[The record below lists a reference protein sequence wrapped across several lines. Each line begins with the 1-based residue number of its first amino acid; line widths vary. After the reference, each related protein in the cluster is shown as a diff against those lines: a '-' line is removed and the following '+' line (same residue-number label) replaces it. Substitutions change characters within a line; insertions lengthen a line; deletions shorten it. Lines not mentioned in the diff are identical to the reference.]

1 MLSGVGGV
9 WALSVLAWV
18 SGVALQLAQAV
29 VWSTGVD
36 AALGAGA
43 IGLAVLAWR
52 WRGRRR
58 GAGVWALAL
67 LMVGAGSTDWRAAE
81 RLSHRLPAALEG
93 QDLLLEGRVRGLPQ
107 LSPQGQVFLLDTER
121 AWALDAAAQA
131 RGLARPGQPLAF
143 RARVRLVWST
153 PQTPGESDPQGQV
166 RTLPR
171 AGEAWRLPVRLRRP
185 HGLANPGGLDAELWL
200 FEQDIGATGS
210 VRATLPGQAQ
220 RLGAPRPWHPLEWL
234 DHVRQAWRDRI
245 LLAGPDARTA
255 GLLAALA
262 VGDQAA
268 IPDPDWSVY
277 RRTGIAHLVSISG
290 SHITMFAMLAMAL
303 VARVW
308 RLRPGWA
315 LVVPAP
321 QAGRWGGLLLATLY
335 ALLSGWGVPAQ
346 RTVWMLGTMV
356 LLRSAGPPWPGW
368 AVAAVAAAGTVAW
381 DPWALLQP
389 GFWLSFLAVAL
400 LMMHDESPGP
410 AGSAQEGV
418 SVHGGWRSLMA
429 ACRTQWAVTL
439 GLSPLTL
446 LLFGQLSLVGL
457 PANLLAVPW
466 VTWVITPLALLGGL
480 WPPLWVL
487 AGWAL
492 LPLHGALVWL
502 SSLSWASVSLPFAGP
517 WAAGLALLG
526 GGLAVARLPM
536 AIRLLAVPMVLPLLT
551 FTPPRPLPGQFELL
565 AADVG
570 QGSAVLIRTAG
581 HLLIHDAGPRYGGEA
596 DAGQRVLAPLLQ
608 TLGERQ
614 VDELVLSHRDTDH
627 VGGAES
633 LLQAV
638 PVRRLRASLVPGH
651 PLLGQVPDTVRC
663 QAGQR
668 WTWDGVD
675 FLVLHPFTPAR
686 DGEASNAQSCVLRV
700 RDAAGRQAL
709 LTGDIE
715 LAQEMALVR
724 RWGADAL
731 RSTVLMAPHH
741 GSHTSSGAEFLAAVA
756 PHAAVMQQGYHNRF
770 GHPHAEVLAR
780 YRQFGIKVVRT
791 DNCGAWT
798 WNDGGAVCTR
808 DVHPRYWQ
816 WRDRKQPPAAGAVVA
831 SSPDVGERE

>member
-9 WALSVLAWV
+9 WTLSVLAWV
-18 SGVALQLAQAV
+18 CGVALQLAQAA
-29 VWSTGVD
+29 VWPTGVD
-36 AALGAGA
+36 ATLV
-43 IGLAVLAWR
+43 GLAAGLVALAWR

-67 LMVGAGSTDWRAAE
+67 LMAGAGSTDWRAAE

-121 AWALDAAAQA
+121 AWTQDAAAQA
-131 RGLARPGQPLAF
+131 RGLARPDRPLAF

-153 PQTPGESDPQGQV
+153 PQAPGEPDPPGLA

-185 HGLANPGGLDAELWL
+185 HGLANPGGFDAELWL

-210 VRATLPGQAQ
+210 VRAAQPGQAV
-220 RLGAPRPWHPLEWL
+220 RLAGPRPWHPLEEL
-234 DHVRQAWRDRI
+234 DHARQAWRDRI
-245 LLAGPDARTA
+245 LLASPEARSA

-268 IPDPDWSVY
+268 IDAQDWDLY

-290 SHITMFAMLAMAL
+290 SHITMFAALAMAL
-303 VARVW
+303 VARLW

-315 LVVPAP
+315 LAVPAP
-321 QAGRWGGLLLATLY
+321 QVGRWGGLLLATLY

-356 LLRSAGPPWPGW
+356 VLRSVGLPWPGW
-368 AVAAVAAAGTVAW
+368 AVGAVAAAGTVAW

-400 LMMHDESPGP
+400 LMMQTE
-410 AGSAQEGV
+410 AGSRSDPV
-418 SVHGGWRSLMA
+418 DPPSVPRRWWRSLA
-429 ACRTQWAVTL
+429 AAWRTQWAVTL
-439 GLSPLTL
+439 GLAPLTL
-446 LLFGQLSLVGL
+446 LFFGQLSLVGL

-466 VTWVITPLALLGGL
+466 VTWVITPLALLGVV
-480 WPPLWVL
+480 WPPLWGL
-487 AGWAL
+487 AGLAL
-492 LPLHGALVWL
+492 VPLHGALAWL
-502 SSLSWASVSLPFAGP
+502 SSLPWATWSVPPAGP
-517 WAAGLALLG
+517 WATGLALVG
-526 GGLAVARLPM
+526 GGLAVARLPL
-536 AIRLLAVPMVLPLLT
+536 AVRTLAVPMVLPLLVLV
-551 FTPPRPLPGQFELL
+551 PPRPAPGQFELL

-570 QGSAVLIRTAG
+570 QGSAVLIRTAH
-581 HLLIHDAGPRYGGEA
+581 HLLLHDAGPRYGGEA
-596 DAGQRVLAPLLQ
+596 DAGQRVLGPLLQ
-608 TLGERQ
+608 TLGEHQ
-614 VDELVLSHRDTDH
+614 IDELVLSHRDTDH

-633 LLQAV
+633 LIEAV
-638 PVRRLRASLVPGH
+638 SVHRLRASLVAGH
-651 PLLGQVPDTVRC
+651 PLLGRVPDTVPC
-663 QAGQR
+663 QAGQQ
-668 WTWDGVD
+668 WSWDGVD
-675 FLVLHPFTPAR
+675 FQVLHPFTPAR
-686 DGEASNAQSCVLRV
+686 EGEASNAQSCVLRV

-715 LAQEMALVR
+715 LAQEEALVR
-724 RWGADAL
+724 RWGTEL
-731 RSTVLMAPHH
+731 RSEVLVVPHH

-756 PHAAVMQQGYHNRF
+756 PQTAVMQQGYLNRF

-791 DNCGAWT
+791 DDCGAWT
-798 WNDGGAVCTR
+798 WNDGGAECTR
-808 DVHPRYWQ
+808 DVHPHYWQ
-816 WRDRKQPPAAGAVVA
+816 WGDRKPPPEAGAVVA
-831 SSPDVGERE
+831 SSPKVGERE